1 MPRLVTLF
9 CGGQILVYAAV
20 PPGATTENFRAVGYF
35 SMSPASWSPSYPN
48 VWKDKVD
55 SYCWFKTSDHRTY
68 VESWRDH
75 KRQASNQNTS
85 VDKDDWILA
94 RQRPYYRYC
103 PPKVT
108 LRLAELYGLL
118 PYETSGEEYDKKA
131 VERAIIRGVRF
142 TNEFNDDFRAMMPS
156 APLCTATTKTF
167 ALSDSGLV
175 VWWFGGIGSM
185 HLWDPPECQWCFEN

>member
-1 MPRLVTLF
+1 M
-9 CGGQILVYAAV
+9 
-20 PPGATTENFRAVGYF
+20 
-35 SMSPASWSPSYPN
+35 
-48 VWKDKVD
+48 
-55 SYCWFKTSDHRTY
+55 
-68 VESWRDH
+68 ESWRDH

>member
-1 MPRLVTLF
+1 
-9 CGGQILVYAAV
+9 
-20 PPGATTENFRAVGYF
+20 
-35 SMSPASWSPSYPN
+35 
-48 VWKDKVD
+48 
-55 SYCWFKTSDHRTY
+55 

-142 TNEFNDDFRAMMPS
+142 TNEFNDDFRAMPS